1 VGLRSSRP
9 GSTRRLF
16 AGHALLILVPV
27 VVLGGALVASN
38 IREAHEQGLAEGT
51 SEAELVARTAV
62 EPALDGHN
70 LDQGL
75 DQSETTA
82 MRRLVPRAVAGHEV
96 LRLRL
101 RDLQGNVVFSDDGSG
116 FAQKPED
123 EALDAAHG
131 TIVSRLTRLNSDSDD
146 TGPIGPESVEVYLP
160 LSGGHPL
167 RRVGVLEIYLPYAPI
182 AAQIS
187 TAQHVV
193 YRDLAVGLGLLYV
206 VLLAITASVSRG
218 LRRQIRLN
226 TRIAEHDAL
235 TGLPNR
241 TMFRRRAELAAEIAS
256 KRHRRAIAIIDLDR
270 FKEVNDTLGHRN
282 GDDLLIQIARRIEAA
297 VDPGDF
303 VSRLGGDEFGLIL
316 RESEDP
322 DSLLRDLRKM
332 IGYEVSVSGL
342 PLSVES
348 SIGYV
353 VAPDDG
359 TDVDELLQ
367 HADVALYEA
376 KALHSGVVR
385 YDAANDHYDA
395 SNLTLLAEL
404 RRGIEADELVLHYQP
419 KVRTDDHSIEA
430 VEALV
435 RWDHPTLGLLGP
447 DRFIPLAEQTDLIDL
462 LTQWV
467 LSKALSDLRDMG
479 PAADAVSM
487 AVNVSAR
494 NLGRPRFANSVV
506 ETLRNLGLPARRLIV
521 EITET
526 ALLADPARAATVLAE
541 LDEAGVEVS
550 LDDFG
555 RGQTSLGYLSTLP
568 VHELKIDRGFVTDM
582 LDDRSHATIV
592 HSVVDLGHNLSLRV
606 VAEGVETEDVL
617 DALRQTGCDLAQGF
631 FFAKPMPL
639 EQLSYYLA
647 ERSSR
652 SQVAAG

>member
-1 VGLRSSRP
+1 
-9 GSTRRLF
+9 
-16 AGHALLILVPV
+16 
-27 VVLGGALVASN
+27 
-38 IREAHEQGLAEGT
+38 
-51 SEAELVARTAV
+51 
-62 EPALDGHN
+62 
-70 LDQGL
+70 
-75 DQSETTA
+75 
-82 MRRLVPRAVAGHEV
+82 
-96 LRLRL
+96 
-101 RDLQGNVVFSDDGSG
+101 
-116 FAQKPED
+116 
-123 EALDAAHG
+123 
-131 TIVSRLTRLNSDSDD
+131 
-146 TGPIGPESVEVYLP
+146 
-160 LSGGHPL
+160 
-167 RRVGVLEIYLPYAPI
+167 
-182 AAQIS
+182 
-187 TAQHVV
+187 
-193 YRDLAVGLGLLYV
+193 
-206 VLLAITASVSRG
+206 
-218 LRRQIRLN
+218 
-226 TRIAEHDAL
+226 
-235 TGLPNR
+235 
-241 TMFRRRAELAAEIAS
+241 
-256 KRHRRAIAIIDLDR
+256 
-270 FKEVNDTLGHRN
+270 
-282 GDDLLIQIARRIEAA
+282 
-297 VDPGDF
+297 
-303 VSRLGGDEFGLIL
+303 
-316 RESEDP
+316 
-322 DSLLRDLRKM
+322 
-332 IGYEVSVSGL
+332 GL

-639 EQLSYYLA
+639 EQLSCDLA